1 MTIREIIRN
10 LEEERNFL
18 KKENE
23 DFKLEI
29 RKLNVEKKH
38 IQFEL
43 DSLKKGMCKKE
54 NENLKLEIIKL
65 NEEKRHIQSELDS
78 LKKEMCKKD
87 EYIIEISNTEEQKPK
102 RIRKKKNIESIE

>member
-65 NEEKRHIQSELDS
+65 NEEKRRIQSELDS

-87 EYIIEISNTEEQKPK
+87 EYIETPNTEEQKPK

>member
-10 LEEERNFL
+10 LEEERNFF

-23 DFKLEI
+23 
-29 RKLNVEKKH
+29 
-38 IQFEL
+38 
-43 DSLKKGMCKKE
+43 S
-54 NENLKLEIIKL
+54 LKLEIIKL

-87 EYIIEISNTEEQKPK
+87 EHIETPNIEEQKPK

>member
-1 MTIREIIRN
+1 MK
-10 LEEERNFL
+10 EE
-18 KKENE
+18 KKKFKKKNE
-23 DFKLEI
+23 DIKLEI
-29 RKLNVEKKH
+29 RKIKGEKRH

-65 NEEKRHIQSELDS
+65 NEEKRRIQSELDL

-87 EYIIEISNTEEQKPK
+87 EHIETPNIEEQKPK

>member
-10 LEEERNFL
+10 LEEERDFL
-18 KKENE
+18 
-23 DFKLEI
+23 
-29 RKLNVEKKH
+29 
-38 IQFEL
+38 
-43 DSLKKGMCKKE
+43 KKE

-87 EYIIEISNTEEQKPK
+87 EHIETPNIEEQKPK

>member
-23 DFKLEI
+23 NLKLEI
-29 RKLNVEKKH
+29 RKLNVEKRH

-43 DSLKKGMCKKE
+43 DSLKKRM
-54 NENLKLEIIKL
+54 
-65 NEEKRHIQSELDS
+65 H
-78 LKKEMCKKD
+78 KKD
-87 EYIIEISNTEEQKPK
+87 EYIEPPNIEDQKPK
-102 RIRKKKNIESIE
+102 SIRKKKEY

>member
-18 KKENE
+18 
-23 DFKLEI
+23 
-29 RKLNVEKKH
+29 
-38 IQFEL
+38 
-43 DSLKKGMCKKE
+43 KKE

-65 NEEKRHIQSELDS
+65 NEEKRHIQSELDL

-87 EYIIEISNTEEQKPK
+87 EHIETPNIEEQKPK

>member
-10 LEEERNFL
+10 LEEERDFF

-23 DFKLEI
+23 DLKLEI
-29 RKLNVEKKH
+29 RKLNVEKRH

-43 DSLKKGMCKKE
+43 DSLKK
-54 NENLKLEIIKL
+54 
-65 NEEKRHIQSELDS
+65 
-78 LKKEMCKKD
+78 EMYKKD
-87 EYIIEISNTEEQKPK
+87 ERIETPNIEEQKPK

>member
-10 LEEERNFL
+10 LEEKINFL

-43 DSLKKGMCKKE
+43 DSLKKR
-54 NENLKLEIIKL
+54 I
-65 NEEKRHIQSELDS
+65 
-78 LKKEMCKKD
+78 CKKD
-87 EYIIEISNTEEQKPK
+87 EHIETPNTEEQKPK

>member
-1 MTIREIIRN
+1 MTIREIIKN

-23 DFKLEI
+23 DFKLKI

-65 NEEKRHIQSELDS
+65 NEEKRHIQSELDL

-87 EYIIEISNTEEQKPK
+87 EHIETPNTEEQKPK

>member
-10 LEEERNFL
+10 PEEERDFF

-23 DFKLEI
+23 DLKLEI
-29 RKLNVEKKH
+29 RKLNVEKRH

-43 DSLKKGMCKKE
+43 DSLKKR
-54 NENLKLEIIKL
+54 I
-65 NEEKRHIQSELDS
+65 
-78 LKKEMCKKD
+78 CKKD
-87 EYIIEISNTEEQKPK
+87 EHIETPNTEEQKPK

>member
-23 DFKLEI
+23 DLKLEI
-29 RKLNVEKKH
+29 R
-38 IQFEL
+38 
-43 DSLKKGMCKKE
+43 
-54 NENLKLEIIKL
+54 KL

-87 EYIIEISNTEEQKPK
+87 EYIIEI
-102 RIRKKKNIESIE
+102 

>member
-38 IQFEL
+38 IQ
-43 DSLKKGMCKKE
+43 
-54 NENLKLEIIKL
+54 
-65 NEEKRHIQSELDS
+65 SELDS

-87 EYIIEISNTEEQKPK
+87 EHIETPNIEEQKPK

>member
-23 DFKLEI
+23 DFKLKI

-43 DSLKKGMCKKE
+43 DSLKKGICKKE

-65 NEEKRHIQSELDS
+65 NEEKRHIQSELDL

-87 EYIIEISNTEEQKPK
+87 EHIETPNTEEQKPK

>member
-43 DSLKKGMCKKE
+43 DSLKKRMCKKE

-87 EYIIEISNTEEQKPK
+87 EHIETPNIEEQKPK
-102 RIRKKKNIESIE
+102 RIRQKKNIESIE

>member
-43 DSLKKGMCKKE
+43 DSLKKGMYKKE
-54 NENLKLEIIKL
+54 NENLKLEIRKL
-65 NEEKRHIQSELDS
+65 NVEKRHIQFELDS
-78 LKKEMCKKD
+78 LKKEMHKKD
-87 EYIIEISNTEEQKPK
+87 EHIETPNIEEQKPK

>member
-10 LEEERNFL
+10 LEEKIKFL

-43 DSLKKGMCKKE
+43 DSLKKGMCTKE

-78 LKKEMCKKD
+78 LKKEMYKKD
-87 EYIIEISNTEEQKPK
+87 EHIETPNIEEQKPK

>member
-10 LEEERNFL
+10 LEEERNFF

-23 DFKLEI
+23 DFKLKI

-87 EYIIEISNTEEQKPK
+87 EYIETPNTEEQKPK

>member
-23 DFKLEI
+23 DFKLKI
-29 RKLNVEKKH
+29 RKLNVEKKY

-65 NEEKRHIQSELDS
+65 NEEKRRIQSELDL
-78 LKKEMCKKD
+78 LKKEMCKKN
-87 EYIIEISNTEEQKPK
+87 EHIETPKIEEQKPK

>member
-10 LEEERNFL
+10 LEEERNFF

-23 DFKLEI
+23 DLKLEI
-29 RKLNVEKKH
+29 R
-38 IQFEL
+38 
-43 DSLKKGMCKKE
+43 
-54 NENLKLEIIKL
+54 KL

-87 EYIIEISNTEEQKPK
+87 EYIEIPNTEEQKPK

>member
-10 LEEERNFL
+10 LEEKIKFL

-29 RKLNVEKKH
+29 RKLNVEKRH

-43 DSLKKGMCKKE
+43 DSLKKGV
-54 NENLKLEIIKL
+54 
-65 NEEKRHIQSELDS
+65 
-78 LKKEMCKKD
+78 CKKD
-87 EYIIEISNTEEQKPK
+87 EHIETPNTEEQKSK

>member
-10 LEEERNFL
+10 LEEKIKFL

-43 DSLKKGMCKKE
+43 DSLKKGICKKE

-78 LKKEMCKKD
+78 LKKEMYKKD
-87 EYIIEISNTEEQKPK
+87 EHIETPNIEEQKPK

>member
-18 KKENE
+18 
-23 DFKLEI
+23 
-29 RKLNVEKKH
+29 
-38 IQFEL
+38 
-43 DSLKKGMCKKE
+43 KKE

-87 EYIIEISNTEEQKPK
+87 EHIETPNIEEQKPK

>member
-10 LEEERNFL
+10 LEEKIKFL

-54 NENLKLEIIKL
+54 NESLKLEIIKL

-78 LKKEMCKKD
+78 LKKEMYKKD
-87 EYIIEISNTEEQKPK
+87 EHIETPNIEEQKPK